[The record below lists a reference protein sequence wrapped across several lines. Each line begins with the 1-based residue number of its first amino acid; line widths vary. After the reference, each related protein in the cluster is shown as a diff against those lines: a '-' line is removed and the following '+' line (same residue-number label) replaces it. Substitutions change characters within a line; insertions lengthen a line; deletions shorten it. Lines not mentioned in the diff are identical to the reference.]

1 MPADPAAPADSRRAE
16 LARIHLGRKA
26 LGLDEDAYR
35 GLLRDAAGVG
45 SAADL
50 DQRGRSKVLDRL
62 RADGAF
68 GRRSPETGPERAPLI
83 GKIHALLGE
92 RPVAYAEAILRRQM
106 GDAAPDRLEWARP
119 GDLRKV
125 VAALEYDRIRK
136 ARRAG
141 A

>member
-1 MPADPAAPADSRRAE
+1 MPAAPAARRRAE

-68 GRRSPETGPERAPLI
+68 GRRSPETGPERAPLLR
-83 GKIHALLGE
+83 KIHALLGE

-106 GDAAPDRLEWARP
+106 GDAAPDRLEWAKP

-125 VAALEYDRIRK
+125 VAALNYDRIRK

>member
-1 MPADPAAPADSRRAE
+1 MPAAPAGRRRAE
-16 LARIHLGRKA
+16 LARIHIGRKT

-35 GLLRDAAGVG
+35 DLLRDTAGVE

-50 DQRGRSKVLDRL
+50 DQRGRSRVLDRL

-68 GRRSPETGPERAPLI
+68 GRRSPATGPERAPLI
-83 GKIHALLGE
+83 RKIHALLGD

-106 GDAAPDRLEWARP
+106 GEAAPDRLEWARP
-119 GDLRKV
+119 EDLRKV
-125 VAALEYDRIRK
+125 VAALNYDRMRK
-136 ARRAG
+136 ASRAG

>member
-1 MPADPAAPADSRRAE
+1 MPAAPAARRRAE

-50 DQRGRSKVLDRL
+50 DQRGRSRVLDRL

-83 GKIHALLGE
+83 RKIHALLGD

-106 GDAAPDRLEWARP
+106 GETAPDRLEWAKP
-119 GDLRKV
+119 EDLRKV
-125 VAALEYDRIRK
+125 VAALNYDRIRK
-136 ARRAG
+136 ARRAS